1 MEGYDD
7 ILIDFGSVKDG
18 EHESYWRCDKKF
30 LVGSLTEWQQKVSGN
45 SRWRKERSRK
55 RAGRVSRYL
64 GARRPEENSQEDIG
78 SMQNGFRFQRML
90 SRSRRNAENFLNGSC
105 DGKMEINRLAECL
118 QSNMINEL

>member
-1 MEGYDD
+1 MVRTDYIGDA
-7 ILIDFGSVKDG
+7 IKSSLWVPLRSGS
-18 EHESYWRCDKKF
+18 RRA
-30 LVGSLTEWQQKVSGN
+30 SGN
-45 SRWRKERSRK
+45 SRWNIGRSRK

-118 QSNMINEL
+118 QSNMINEI